1 MTIEELV
8 RNGSSNPDR
17 QPWQSMKLTVIGQ
30 VSEIVRG
37 GGGKLSIPADDMGDY
52 NKPKG
57 QE

>member
-8 RNGSSNPDR
+8 INGSSNVDR
-17 QPWQSMKLTVIGQ
+17 QPWQSMKLTLIGQ

-37 GGGKLSIPADDMGDY
+37 GGGKLSIPTDDMGDY